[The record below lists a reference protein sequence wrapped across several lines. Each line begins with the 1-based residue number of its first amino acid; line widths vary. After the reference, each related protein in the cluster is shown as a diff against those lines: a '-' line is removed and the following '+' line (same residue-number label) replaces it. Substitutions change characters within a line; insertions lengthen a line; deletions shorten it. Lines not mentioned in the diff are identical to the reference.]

1 MELSPEE
8 RRRIYEEEKARIEEE
23 KKAET
28 EKVGKASTQIPQN
41 VSGLLCYLAG
51 WITGIIFLVIE
62 PNNRFVRF
70 HAIQSIVTFAPLMI
84 ATGLLGLIPV
94 VGDAFSA
101 IVGTLGFALWIILM
115 IKAYQGE
122 MFALPLAGDIA
133 TSSINDMPKTG
144 HETAT
149 VAMATEADITG
160 EPVAFTTETRSEAPK
175 PVKDES
181 AGRTGRIIGYSFGIA
196 WNVALLIFF
205 TFFHQYIAY
214 YTHQPGGGFSRTPL
228 LTGDYMAWLPIFI
241 VVTVLTIA
249 AYITLIIYDRYWYRE
264 TVEMVTNILGVVV
277 VASLAAIFP
286 FNFSVI
292 PSDTIA
298 NAVAIAIKSG
308 LILVAVV
315 LGIAAFARFIK
326 LIVYAVRQ

>member
-23 KKAET
+23 KKAQAENAS
-28 EKVGKASTQIPQN
+28 KASTQIPQN

-70 HAIQSIVTFAPLMI
+70 HAIQSIVIFAPLMI
-84 ATGLLGLIPV
+84 ATGLLELIPV

-122 MFALPLAGDIA
+122 MFRLPLAGDIA
-133 TSSINDMPKTG
+133 ASSLNDMPQTSQAETPTG
-144 HETAT
+144 KAQ
-149 VAMATEADITG
+149 EASLVSA
-160 EPVAFTTETRSEAPK
+160 EAKTETPK

-181 AGRTGRIIGYSFGIA
+181 AGRTGRIVGYSFGIA
-196 WNVALLIFF
+196 WNIALLIFF
-205 TFFHQYIAY
+205 SFFHQYIAY
-214 YTHQPGGGFSRTPL
+214 YTHQPGGGFSRTPI

-241 VVTVLTIA
+241 VVAVLTIA

-292 PSDTIA
+292 PSDAIA
-298 NAVAIAIKSG
+298 DAVAIAVKSG
-308 LILVAVV
+308 LILVAVILV
-315 LGIAAFARFIK
+315 IAAFVRFVK